1 MSYQFHHLHLICS
14 DLEQTIS
21 FFCEILGSE
30 LVERRKFGIS
40 DGATLNHGGTRI
52 NLRVARDNDGIDGD
66 ASQAHYGY
74 DHIGFEV
81 EDLDAVYNKLK
92 DKGYAFTVLPQQRD
106 NLKFAFFKGPD
117 NITIEIMQPV
127 K

>member
-1 MSYQFHHLHLICS
+1 LICS

-52 NLRVARDNDGIDGD
+52 NLRVARDNDGIDRD
-66 ASQAHYGY
+66 ASQAHYGF

-81 EDLDAVYNKLK
+81 EDLDAVYNKIK

-106 NLKFAFFKGPD
+106 NLKFAFFRGPD
-117 NITIEIMQPV
+117 NISIEIMQPV